1 MKIYLN
7 TGINFSIYN
16 KMYCKL
22 KILEVHAGYGNAR
35 KFFSSENASSYDSI
49 VHFTT
54 FGRDYFWKNQIINII
69 DKQGSVLDLACG
81 TGILSSM
88 LTDNGM
94 MLKVIGLDLVF
105 DYLRIAKKKR
115 KKLSLTNGTAEAL
128 PYKSECF
135 DFVISSYLAKYVD
148 IKKVVDECWR
158 ILNHDGMIVF
168 HDFTY
173 PKNILLQI
181 FWNAYF
187 VILQMTGY
195 MVKSWRI
202 VFNELDQVVK
212 TSRWVE
218 QTMELL
224 EGRGFKN
231 VSCKYYTFETAAII
245 SAKKP

>member
-1 MKIYLN
+1 M
-7 TGINFSIYN
+7 
-16 KMYCKL
+16 L
-22 KILEVHAGYGNAR
+22 KVHEGLRNAR
-35 KFFSSENASSYDSI
+35 KFFSHENASTYDS
-49 VHFTT
+49 VVRFTT
-54 FGRDYFWKNQIINII
+54 FGQDSLWKNQILDII
-69 DKQGSVLDLACG
+69 GKQSSVLDLACG

-135 DFVISSYLAKYVD
+135 DFVTSSYLAKYID

-173 PKNILLQI
+173 PKNILLQR

-187 VILQMTGY
+187 IILQMTGY